1 MNKKI
6 ELSILVVIGISII
19 TLLGVAF
26 SYFAS
31 VGSNSGDNITG
42 RTMNFGASL
51 SISTVY
57 RATNLVPLSNNLVS
71 TAITKENNKC
81 IDNNNRDVCS
91 LYTITLSNTGDTIV
105 LTPFVTTTSTT
116 YATTNL
122 KCQLYNSS
130 YEAVSD
136 VITLS
141 TTANGKVYLTSNGNN
156 VNITLESSSQT
167 YYLVIWLTDT
177 TLSQTSDYSKT
188 YGGTITF
195 EAGSGGRVYAGF
207 NS

>member
-6 ELSILVVIGISII
+6 ELSILAVIGISII

-26 SYFAS
+26 SYFAA
-31 VGSNSGDNITG
+31 VGSNSGDNISG

-51 SISTVY
+51 NISTVY
-57 RATNLVPLSNNLVS
+57 RATNLVPLANNLVS
-71 TAITKENNKC
+71 TAIGKETNKC
-81 IDNNNRDVCS
+81 IDINNRDVCS
-91 LYTITLSNTGDTIV
+91 LYTITLSNSGETVV
-105 LTPFVTTTSTT
+105 LTPFVTTASTT

-130 YEAVSD
+130 YTAVSD

-141 TTANGKVYLTSNGNN
+141 TSTNGQVYLTSSGNN

-177 TLSQTSDYSKT
+177 SASQTNDYSKT
-188 YGGTITF
+188 YSGTITF

-207 NS
+207 ES